1 MINKLKPWIV
11 PGGIR
16 FLSDWKDFFF
26 YKLPPK
32 CIINKQIPGCG
43 FTERVI
49 NGIENTILCSPRIV
63 LLESKYSKHDRD
75 VYLVKNELQDN
86 DPDIDKD
93 ISKDDSSYLNSKK
106 SSSNMFEEKLKDCID
121 PNQRKRDIYN
131 RLMREIK
138 DYINTRD
145 FYGKPYKILVTYDSY
160 RIVQDILIALGK
172 FDTFYT
178 IVDEFQSILHDSRFK
193 SNTENEFLG
202 YLKKSHSA
210 IFVSATPMVDKY
222 LNMLD
227 EFDGLPYIEFDWLT
241 EDPTRV
247 IKPSLKVRTMKS
259 VGTKAVEIIQ
269 SYLNGNFERATRIIN
284 GFPIEIES
292 REAVLFMNSVN
303 HIISII
309 KKCNLSPDQVLILCA
324 KTEDNKKK
332 IRKKLGKS
340 FEIGHV
346 PNVDKGEIFPMFTF
360 CTSTVYLGADF
371 DSYCARTFIFSDA
384 NLDTLAVDIS
394 DDLPQILGRQRKS
407 ENPWKNSAEFYYRVT
422 ADYKKMS
429 QEEFMREIE
438 RKVDVTNSL
447 LRTYDNA
454 LDKDKLAVASTY
466 KDVAELKHY
475 KDNYISVNTHG
486 GTGLFP
492 IFNNLVKINDLRV
505 FEIQQYD
512 YADRFTVFSTI
523 NERLDIGYSVNQE
536 VEAFFYKYDQLGT
549 FKEKLRLLCEYDMSD
564 EARSIALEQIGEHD
578 NIRSYYLTLKPERLR
593 ALNYNRTYIERELGI
608 VVFSKE
614 LLVRTIFQN
623 FKVGDRVSTANAK
636 IKLGQLYNSINYKAT
651 PKATDLNE
659 YFDTKETKLTETLSD
674 GTKRVVKAM
683 NIVSIKSEYQFFYNN
698 LLVANNYVEQEN
710 KLKDQNNNDI
720 FN

>member
-11 PGGIR
+11 PIGIR

-121 PNQRKRDIYN
+121 PNQRKKDIYN

-138 DYINTRD
+138 DYINMRD

-172 FDTFYT
+172 FNTFYT

-259 VGTKAVEIIQ
+259 VGTKAVDIIQ
-269 SYLNGNFERATRIIN
+269 TYLDGNFERATRIIN

-346 PNVDKGEIFPMFTF
+346 PNIEKGEIFPMFTF

-422 ADYKKMS
+422 ADYRKMS

-578 NIRSYYLTLKPERLR
+578 NIRSYYLTLKPERLK

-651 PKATDLNE
+651 PKATDLDE

-710 KLKDQNNNDI
+710 KLKDQKNDDI

>member
-1 MINKLKPWIV
+1 MINKLKSWIV

-49 NGIENTILCSPRIV
+49 NGIENCILCSPRIA
-63 LLESKYSKHDRD
+63 LLDSKYSKHDKD
-75 VYLVKNELQDN
+75 VYLVKNELLDS
-86 DPDIDKD
+86 DPGIDKD
-93 ISKDDSSYLNSKK
+93 LSKLDKFTQMSSGDI
-106 SSSNMFEEKLKDCID
+106 FEEKLKDCID
-121 PNQRKRDIYN
+121 PSQRKKDIYN

-138 DYINTRD
+138 DYINMRD

-178 IVDEFQSILHDSRFK
+178 IIDEFQSILHDSRFK

-227 EFDGLPYIEFDWLT
+227 EFDGLPYIELDWLT
-241 EDPTRV
+241 EDFTRV

-259 VGTKAVEIIQ
+259 VGTKAGEIIQ

-284 GFPIEIES
+284 GFPVEIES

-309 KKCNLSPDQVLILCA
+309 KKCNLSSDQVLILCA

-332 IRKKLGKS
+332 IRKKLGKFFS
-340 FEIGHV
+340 IGHV
-346 PNVDKGEIFPMFTF
+346 PIIEKGESFPMFTF

-407 ENPWKNSAEFYYRVT
+407 ENPWKNSAEFFYRVT
-422 ADYKKMS
+422 ADYRKVS
-429 QEEFMREIE
+429 QEEFMKEIE
-438 RKVDVTNSL
+438 RKEKATKDL
-447 LRTYDNA
+447 LYAYERCDTESSKSTLALTYQY
-454 LDKDKLAVASTY
+454 VAKS
-466 KDVAELKHY
+466 ANY
-475 KDNYISVNTHG
+475 KDNYVSVNTHG

-492 IFNNLVKINDLRV
+492 TFNNLVKVNDLRV

-523 NERLDIGYSVNQE
+523 NEKLDIGYSVNQE
-536 VEAFFYKYDQLGT
+536 VEAFFYKYDRLSL
-549 FKEKLRLLCEYDMSD
+549 FKDKLRLLCEYDMSD

-578 NIRSYYLTLKPERLR
+578 NIRSYYTTLKPDRLKS
-593 ALNYNRTYIERELGI
+593 LGYNRTYIERELGV
-608 VVFSKE
+608 VVFNKE
-614 LLVRTIFQN
+614 LLVKTIFQN
-623 FKVGDRVSTANAK
+623 FKIGDK
-636 IKLGQLYNSINYKAT
+636 IPNTDIKNILTNLYSSINYKAT
-651 PKATDLNE
+651 PKAIDLGE
-659 YFDTKETKLTETLSD
+659 YFEVKKCKISNNGKRLD
-674 GTKRVVKAM
+674 GLELVSVKPY
-683 NIVSIKSEYQFFYNN
+683 YQLEYNN

-710 KLKDQNNNDI
+710 KEED
-720 FN
+720 

>member
-1 MINKLKPWIV
+1 MINKLKPFII
-11 PGGIR
+11 PFGIR
-16 FLSDWKDFFF
+16 FLGEWKDFFF

-49 NGIENTILCSPRIV
+49 NGIENCILAEPRIAI
-63 LLESKYSKHDRD
+63 LESKYGKHTND
-75 VYLVKNELQDN
+75 VYLVKNELLDS
-86 DPDIDKD
+86 DPGVDKDLSKIDKSQSISQQISSGD
-93 ISKDDSSYLNSKK
+93 I
-106 SSSNMFEEKLKDCID
+106 FEEKLKDCID
-121 PNQRKRDIYN
+121 PNQRKKDIYN

-138 DYINTRD
+138 DYINMRD

-172 FDTFYT
+172 FNTFYT
-178 IVDEFQSILHDSRFK
+178 IIDEFQSILHDSRFK

-227 EFDGLPYIEFDWLT
+227 EFDGLPYIELDWLT
-241 EDPTRV
+241 EDFTRV

-259 VGTKAVEIIQ
+259 VGTKAGEIIQ
-269 SYLNGNFERATRIIN
+269 SYLNENFERATRIIN
-284 GFPIEIES
+284 GFPVEIES

-309 KKCNLSPDQVLILCA
+309 KKCNLSSDQVLILCA

-332 IRKKLGKS
+332 IRKKLGKFFS
-340 FEIGHV
+340 IGHV
-346 PNVDKGEIFPMFTF
+346 PIIEKGESFPMFTF

-407 ENPWKNSAEFYYRVT
+407 ENPWKNSAEFFYRVT
-422 ADYKKMS
+422 ADYRKVS
-429 QEEFMREIE
+429 QEEFMKEIE
-438 RKVDVTNSL
+438 RKEKATKDL
-447 LRTYDNA
+447 LYAYERCDTESSKSTLALTYQY
-454 LDKDKLAVASTY
+454 VAKS
-466 KDVAELKHY
+466 ANY
-475 KDNYISVNTHG
+475 KDNYVSVNTHG
-486 GTGLFP
+486 GIGLFP
-492 IFNNLVKINDLRV
+492 TFNNLVKVNDLRV

-523 NERLDIGYSVNQE
+523 NEKLDIGYSVNQE
-536 VEAFFYKYDQLGT
+536 VEAFFYKYDRLSL
-549 FKEKLRLLCEYDMSD
+549 FKDKLRLLCEYDMSD

-578 NIRSYYLTLKPERLR
+578 NIRSYYTTLKPDRLKS
-593 ALNYNRTYIERELGI
+593 LGYNRTYIERELGV
-608 VVFSKE
+608 VVFNKE
-614 LLVRTIFQN
+614 LLVKTIFQN
-623 FKVGDRVSTANAK
+623 FKIGDK
-636 IKLGQLYNSINYKAT
+636 IPNTDIKNILTNLYSSINYKAT
-651 PKATDLNE
+651 PKATDLEE
-659 YFDTKETKLTETLSD
+659 YFEVKKCKISNNGKRLD
-674 GTKRVVKAM
+674 GLELVSVKPY
-683 NIVSIKSEYQFFYNN
+683 YQLEYNN

-710 KLKDQNNNDI
+710 KEED
-720 FN
+720 

>member
-1 MINKLKPWIV
+1 MINKLKSWIV

-32 CIINKQIPGCG
+32 CIINKQLPGCG

-63 LLESKYSKHDRD
+63 LLESKYSKHDKD

-106 SSSNMFEEKLKDCID
+106 SSLNIFEEKLKDCID
-121 PNQRKRDIYN
+121 PNQRKKDIYN

-138 DYINTRD
+138 DYINMRD

-172 FDTFYT
+172 FNTFYT
-178 IVDEFQSILHDSRFK
+178 IIDEFQSILHDSRFK

-227 EFDGLPYIEFDWLT
+227 EFDGLPYIELDWLT
-241 EDPTRV
+241 EDPIRV

-259 VGTKAVEIIQ
+259 VGTKAGEIIQ

-284 GFPIEIES
+284 GFPVEIES
-292 REAVLFMNSVN
+292 KEAVLFMNSVN

-309 KKCNLSPDQVLILCA
+309 KKCNLSSDQVLILCA

-340 FEIGHV
+340 FSIGHV
-346 PNVDKGEIFPMFTF
+346 PNVKKGEIFPMFTF

-523 NERLDIGYSVNQE
+523 NERLDIGYLVNRE
-536 VEAFFYKYDQLGT
+536 VEAFFYKYDQLT
-549 FKEKLRLLCEYDMSD
+549 LFKEKLRLLCEYDMSD

-593 ALNYNRTYIERELGI
+593 ALNYNRTYIERELGV

-623 FKVGDRVSTANAK
+623 FKVGDRISTANAK
-636 IKLGQLYNSINYKAT
+636 VKLGQLYNSINYKAT

-683 NIVSIKSEYQFFYNN
+683 NIVSIKSEYQLEYNN

>member
-1 MINKLKPWIV
+1 MINKLKSWIV

-49 NGIENTILCSPRIV
+49 NGIENCILCSPRIA
-63 LLESKYSKHDRD
+63 LLDSKYSKHDKD
-75 VYLVKNELQDN
+75 VYLVKNELLDS
-86 DPDIDKD
+86 DPGIDKD
-93 ISKDDSSYLNSKK
+93 LSKLDKFTQMSSGDI
-106 SSSNMFEEKLKDCID
+106 FEEKLKDCID
-121 PNQRKRDIYN
+121 PNQRKKDIYN

-138 DYINTRD
+138 DYINIRN

-160 RIVQDILIALGK
+160 RIVQDILIAIGK

-227 EFDGLPYIEFDWLT
+227 EFDGLPYIEIDWLT

-247 IKPSLKVRTMKS
+247 VKPSLKVRTMKS
-259 VGTKAVEIIQ
+259 VGTKAGEIIQ

-284 GFPIEIES
+284 GFPVEIES

-309 KKCNLSPDQVLILCA
+309 KKYNLSSDQVLILCA

-332 IRKKLGKS
+332 IRKKLGKFFS
-340 FEIGHV
+340 IGHV
-346 PNVDKGEIFPMFTF
+346 PIIEKGESFPMFTF

-407 ENPWKNSAEFYYRVT
+407 ENPWKNSAEFFYRVT
-422 ADYKKMS
+422 ADYRKVS
-429 QEEFMREIE
+429 QEEFMKEIE
-438 RKVDVTNSL
+438 RKEKATKDL
-447 LRTYDNA
+447 LYAYERCDTESSKSTLALTYQY
-454 LDKDKLAVASTY
+454 VAKS
-466 KDVAELKHY
+466 ANY
-475 KDNYISVNTHG
+475 KDNYVSVNTHG

-492 IFNNLVKINDLRV
+492 TFNNLVKVNDLRV

-523 NERLDIGYSVNQE
+523 NEKLDIGYSVNQE
-536 VEAFFYKYDQLGT
+536 VEAFFYKYDRLSL
-549 FKEKLRLLCEYDMSD
+549 FKDKLRLLCEYDMSD

-578 NIRSYYLTLKPERLR
+578 NIRSYYTTLKPDRLKS
-593 ALNYNRTYIERELGI
+593 LGYNRTYIERELGV
-608 VVFSKE
+608 VVFNKE
-614 LLVRTIFQN
+614 LLVKTIFQN
-623 FKVGDRVSTANAK
+623 FKIGDK
-636 IKLGQLYNSINYKAT
+636 IPNTDIKNILTNLYSSINYKAT
-651 PKATDLNE
+651 PKAIDLGE
-659 YFDTKETKLTETLSD
+659 YFEVKKCKISNNGKRLD
-674 GTKRVVKAM
+674 GLELVSVKPY
-683 NIVSIKSEYQFFYNN
+683 YQLEYNN

-710 KLKDQNNNDI
+710 KEED
-720 FN
+720 

>member
-1 MINKLKPWIV
+1 MINKLKSWIV

-49 NGIENTILCSPRIV
+49 NGIENCILCSPRIA
-63 LLESKYSKHDRD
+63 LLDSKYSKHDKD
-75 VYLVKNELQDN
+75 VYLVKNELLDS
-86 DPDIDKD
+86 DPGIDKD
-93 ISKDDSSYLNSKK
+93 LSKLDKFTQMSSGDI
-106 SSSNMFEEKLKDCID
+106 FEEKLKDCID
-121 PNQRKRDIYN
+121 PNQRKKDIYN

-138 DYINTRD
+138 DYINMRD

-178 IVDEFQSILHDSRFK
+178 IIDEFQSILHDSRFK

-227 EFDGLPYIEFDWLT
+227 EFDGLPYIELDWLT
-241 EDPTRV
+241 EDFTRV

-259 VGTKAVEIIQ
+259 VGTKAGEIIQ

-284 GFPIEIES
+284 GFPVEIES

-309 KKCNLSPDQVLILCA
+309 KKCNLSSDQVLILCA

-340 FEIGHV
+340 FSIGHV
-346 PNVDKGEIFPMFTF
+346 PIIEKGESFPMFTF

-407 ENPWKNSAEFYYRVT
+407 ENPWKNSAEFFYRVT
-422 ADYKKMS
+422 ADYRKVS
-429 QEEFMREIE
+429 QEEFMKEIE
-438 RKVDVTNSL
+438 RKEKATKDL
-447 LRTYDNA
+447 LYAYERCDTESSKSTLALTYQY
-454 LDKDKLAVASTY
+454 VAKS
-466 KDVAELKHY
+466 ANY
-475 KDNYISVNTHG
+475 KDNYVSVNTHG

-492 IFNNLVKINDLRV
+492 TFNNLVKVNDLRV

-523 NERLDIGYSVNQE
+523 NEKLDIGYSVNQE
-536 VEAFFYKYDQLGT
+536 VEAFFYKYDRLSL
-549 FKEKLRLLCEYDMSD
+549 FKDKLRLLCEYDMSD

-578 NIRSYYLTLKPERLR
+578 NIRSYYTTLKPDRLKS
-593 ALNYNRTYIERELGI
+593 LGYNRTYIERELGV
-608 VVFSKE
+608 VVFNKE
-614 LLVRTIFQN
+614 LLVKTIFQN
-623 FKVGDRVSTANAK
+623 FKIGDK
-636 IKLGQLYNSINYKAT
+636 IPNTDIKNILTNLYSSINYKAT
-651 PKATDLNE
+651 PKAIDLGE
-659 YFDTKETKLTETLSD
+659 YFEVKKCKISNNGKRLD
-674 GTKRVVKAM
+674 GLELVSVKPY
-683 NIVSIKSEYQFFYNN
+683 YQLEYNN

-710 KLKDQNNNDI
+710 KEED
-720 FN
+720 

>member
-32 CIINKQIPGCG
+32 CIINKQLPGCG
-43 FTERVI
+43 FTERVL
-49 NGIENTILCSPRIV
+49 NGIENTILCSPRIA
-63 LLESKYSKHDRD
+63 LLESKYSKHDKD
-75 VYLVKNELQDN
+75 VYLVKNELLDT
-86 DPDIDKD
+86 DPGVDKD
-93 ISKDDSSYLNSKK
+93 LSRMDKSQSISTTSTNQVSAGDIFN
-106 SSSNMFEEKLKDCID
+106 EKLKDCID
-121 PNQRKRDIYN
+121 PNQRKKDIYN

-138 DYINTRD
+138 DYINIRD

-210 IFVSATPMVDKY
+210 IFVSATPMLDEY

-227 EFDGLPYIEFDWLT
+227 EFDGLPYIELNWAL

-247 IKPSLKVRTMKS
+247 IRPNLKVRTMKS
-259 VGTKAVEIIQ
+259 VGTKAGEIIQ
-269 SYLNGNFERATRIIN
+269 SYLDGRFEKSIRIIA
-284 GFPIEIES
+284 GFPVEIES

-384 NLDTLAVDIS
+384 NIDTLAVDIS

-407 ENPWKNSAEFYYRVT
+407 ENPWKNSAEFYYKT
-422 ADYKKMS
+422 TCDYRKTS
-429 QEEFMREIE
+429 QEEFNEEIE
-438 RKVDVTNSL
+438 RKKKATKDL
-447 LRTYDNA
+447 LDTYASAPDTAKNTFA
-454 LDKDKLAVASTY
+454 ERLQYLAKSVNY
-466 KDVAELKHY
+466 KDDYV
-475 KDNYISVNTHG
+475 SVNTHG

-492 IFNNLVKINDLRV
+492 IFNNLVLVNDLRV
-505 FEIQQYD
+505 FHIQQYD

-523 NERLDIGYSVNQE
+523 NGRMSGGNLINKE
-536 VEAFFYKYDQLGT
+536 VEVFMYQFEQLST
-549 FKEKLRLLCEYDMSD
+549 YTEKMKLLCEFEMSD
-564 EARSIALEQIGEHD
+564 DARNIILDQLCGDELRDHYLAL
-578 NIRSYYLTLKPERLR
+578 SPERLR
-593 ALNYNRTYIERELGI
+593 ALGYNSTKIRRELGI

-614 LLVRTIFQN
+614 LLTMTIFKN
-623 FKVGDRVSTANAK
+623 FKIGTRIPNTE
-636 IKLGQLYNSINYKAT
+636 IKDTLTNLYNSINYKAT
-651 PKATDLNE
+651 PKATDLGE
-659 YFDTKETKLTETLSD
+659 YFEIKKLKVTLPD
-674 GTKRVVKAM
+674 KTRVNGIELVGVKP
-683 NIVSIKSEYQFFYNN
+683 EYQGTYNN

-710 KLKDQNNNDI
+710 KLKDQKNDDI
-720 FN
+720 LN

>member
-1 MINKLKPWIV
+1 MINKLKSWIV

-49 NGIENTILCSPRIV
+49 NGIENCILCSPRIA
-63 LLESKYSKHDRD
+63 LLDSKYSKHDKD
-75 VYLVKNELQDN
+75 VYLVKNELLDS
-86 DPDIDKD
+86 DPGIDKD
-93 ISKDDSSYLNSKK
+93 LSKLDKFTQMSSGDI
-106 SSSNMFEEKLKDCID
+106 FEEKLKDCID
-121 PNQRKRDIYN
+121 PNQRKKDIYN

-138 DYINTRD
+138 DYINMRD

-172 FDTFYT
+172 FNTFYT
-178 IVDEFQSILHDSRFK
+178 IIDEFQSILHDSRFK

-210 IFVSATPMVDKY
+210 IFVSATPLLDRY

-241 EDPTRV
+241 EDPIRV
-247 IKPSLKVRTMKS
+247 VKPSLKIRTMKS
-259 VGTKAVEIIQ
+259 VGTKAADIIQ
-269 SYLNGNFERATRIIN
+269 TYLDGNFERATRIIN
-284 GFPIEIES
+284 GFPVEIES

-303 HIISII
+303 HVISII
-309 KKCNLSPDQVLILCA
+309 KKCKLTADQVLILCA

-332 IRKKLGKS
+332 IRKKLGKFFS
-340 FEIGHV
+340 IGHV
-346 PNVDKGEIFPMFTF
+346 PIIERGEIFPMFTF

-384 NLDTLAVDIS
+384 NLETLSVDVS
-394 DDLPQILGRQRKS
+394 DDLGQILGRQRKK
-407 ENPWKNSAEFYYRVT
+407 ENPWYNSAEFYYRT
-422 ADYKKMS
+422 TCDYRKMP
-429 QEEFMREIE
+429 QEEFMKEIE
-438 RKVDVTNSL
+438 RKEKATENL
-447 LRTYDNA
+447 LSIYSKGNEVEKNELALTYQY
-454 LDKDKLAVASTY
+454 VAKS
-466 KDVAELKHY
+466 ANY
-475 KDNYISVNTHG
+475 KDNYVSVNTHG

-492 IFNNLVKINDLRV
+492 ISNNLVKVNELRV

-512 YADRFTVFSTI
+512 YADRFMLFSII
-523 NERLDIGYSVNQE
+523 NEKITQGNLVNQE
-536 VEAFFYKYDQLGT
+536 VMYFFNKYDQLGT

-593 ALNYNRTYIERELGI
+593 ALSYDKTKIEKELG
-608 VVFSKE
+608 VVIFSKE
-614 LLVRTIFQN
+614 LLVKTIFNN
-623 FKVGDRVSTANAK
+623 FKVGDKLPNTD
-636 IKLGQLYNSINYKAT
+636 IKNILTNLYNSINYKAT
-651 PKATDLNE
+651 PKATDLEE
-659 YFDTKETKLTETLSD
+659 YFEIKKCKLTMPDKTRSHGIELIS
-674 GTKRVVKAM
+674 VKPY
-683 NIVSIKSEYQFFYNN
+683 YQLEYNN
-698 LLVANNYVEQEN
+698 LLVANNYIEQEN
-710 KLKDQNNNDI
+710 STESSESSLNN
-720 FN
+720 

>member
-710 KLKDQNNNDI
+710 KEED
-720 FN
+720 

>member
-1 MINKLKPWIV
+1 MINKLKSWIV

-49 NGIENTILCSPRIV
+49 NGIENCILCSPRIA
-63 LLESKYSKHDRD
+63 LLDSKYSKHDKD
-75 VYLVKNELQDN
+75 VYLVKNELLDS
-86 DPDIDKD
+86 DPGVDKD
-93 ISKDDSSYLNSKK
+93 LSKLDKFTQMSSGDI
-106 SSSNMFEEKLKDCID
+106 FEEKLKDCID
-121 PNQRKRDIYN
+121 PNQRKQDIYN

-138 DYINTRD
+138 DYINMRD

-172 FDTFYT
+172 FNTFYT

-227 EFDGLPYIEFDWLT
+227 EFDGLPYIELDWLT
-241 EDPTRV
+241 EDFTRV

-259 VGTKAVEIIQ
+259 VGTKAGEIIQ

-284 GFPIEIES
+284 GFPVEIES

-309 KKCNLSPDQVLILCA
+309 KKCNLSSDQVLILCA

-340 FEIGHV
+340 FSIGHV
-346 PNVDKGEIFPMFTF
+346 PIIEKGESFPMFTF

-407 ENPWKNSAEFYYRVT
+407 ENPWKNSAEFFYRVT
-422 ADYKKMS
+422 ADYRKVS

-438 RKVDVTNSL
+438 RKEKATKDL
-447 LRTYDNA
+447 LYAYERCDTESSKSTLALTYQY
-454 LDKDKLAVASTY
+454 VAKS
-466 KDVAELKHY
+466 ANY
-475 KDNYISVNTHG
+475 KDNYVSVNTHG

-492 IFNNLVKINDLRV
+492 ISNNLVKVNDLRV

-523 NERLDIGYSVNQE
+523 NEKLDIGYSVNQE
-536 VEAFFYKYDQLGT
+536 VEAFFYKYDRLSL
-549 FKEKLRLLCEYDMSD
+549 FKDKLRLLCEYDMSD

-578 NIRSYYLTLKPERLR
+578 NIRSYYTTLKPDRLKS
-593 ALNYNRTYIERELGI
+593 LGYNRTYIERELGV

-623 FKVGDRVSTANAK
+623 FKVGDK
-636 IKLGQLYNSINYKAT
+636 IPNTDIKNILTNLYSSINYKAT
-651 PKATDLNE
+651 PKAIDLGE
-659 YFDTKETKLTETLSD
+659 YFEVKKCKISNNGKRLD
-674 GTKRVVKAM
+674 GLELVSVKPY
-683 NIVSIKSEYQFFYNN
+683 YQLEYNN

-710 KLKDQNNNDI
+710 KLKDQKNDDI
-720 FN
+720 LN

>member
-1 MINKLKPWIV
+1 MINKLKSWIV

-49 NGIENTILCSPRIV
+49 NGIENCILCSPRIA
-63 LLESKYSKHDRD
+63 LLDSKYSKHDKD
-75 VYLVKNELQDN
+75 VYLVKNELLDS
-86 DPDIDKD
+86 DPGIDKD
-93 ISKDDSSYLNSKK
+93 LSKLDKFTQMSSGDI
-106 SSSNMFEEKLKDCID
+106 FEEKLKDCID
-121 PNQRKRDIYN
+121 PNQRKQDIYN

-138 DYINTRD
+138 DYINMRD

-160 RIVQDILIALGK
+160 RIVQDILTALGK
-172 FDTFYT
+172 FNTFYT
-178 IVDEFQSILHDSRFK
+178 IIDEFQSILHDSRFK

-227 EFDGLPYIEFDWLT
+227 EFDGLPYIELDWLT
-241 EDPTRV
+241 EDFTRV

-259 VGTKAVEIIQ
+259 VGTKAGEIIQ
-269 SYLNGNFERATRIIN
+269 SYLSGNFERATRIIN

-309 KKCNLSPDQVLILCA
+309 KKCNLSSDQVLILCA

-340 FEIGHV
+340 FSIGHV
-346 PNVDKGEIFPMFTF
+346 PNIEKGENFPMFTF

-407 ENPWKNSAEFYYRVT
+407 ENPWKNSAEFFYRVT
-422 ADYKKMS
+422 ADYRKVS
-429 QEEFMREIE
+429 QEEFIKEIE
-438 RKVDVTNSL
+438 RKEKATKDL
-447 LRTYDNA
+447 LYAYERCDTESSKSTLALTYQY
-454 LDKDKLAVASTY
+454 VAKS
-466 KDVAELKHY
+466 ANY
-475 KDNYISVNTHG
+475 KDNYVSVNTHG

-492 IFNNLVKINDLRV
+492 TFNNLVKVNDLRV

-523 NERLDIGYSVNQE
+523 NEKLDIGYSVNQE
-536 VEAFFYKYDQLGT
+536 VEAFFYKYDQLSL
-549 FKEKLRLLCEYDMSD
+549 FKDKLKLLCEYDMSD

-578 NIRSYYLTLKPERLR
+578 NIRSYYTTLKPDRLKS
-593 ALNYNRTYIERELGI
+593 LGYNRTYIERELGVI
-608 VVFSKE
+608 VFNKE
-614 LLVRTIFQN
+614 LLIRTIFNN
-623 FKVGDRVSTANAK
+623 FRVGDK
-636 IKLGQLYNSINYKAT
+636 IPNTDIKNILTNLYNSINYKAT
-651 PKATDLNE
+651 PKATDLGE
-659 YFDTKETKLTETLSD
+659 YFE
-674 GTKRVVKAM
+674 VKKCK
-683 NIVSIKSEYQFFYNN
+683 VSINGKRLDGLELISVKSYYQLEYNN
-698 LLVANNYVEQEN
+698 LLVANNYVKQEN
-710 KLKDQNNNDI
+710 KEED
-720 FN
+720 

>member
-1 MINKLKPWIV
+1 MINKLKSWIV

-138 DYINTRD
+138 DYINMRD

-172 FDTFYT
+172 FNTFYT
-178 IVDEFQSILHDSRFK
+178 IIDEFQSILHDSRFK

-227 EFDGLPYIEFDWLT
+227 EFDGLPYIEIDWLT

-247 IKPSLKVRTMKS
+247 VKPSLKVRTMKS
-259 VGTKAVEIIQ
+259 VGTKAGEIIQ
-269 SYLNGNFERATRIIN
+269 SYLNGNFERAPRIIK
-284 GFPIEIES
+284 GFPVEIES

-309 KKCNLSPDQVLILCA
+309 KKYNLSSDQVLILCA

-332 IRKKLGKS
+332 IRKKLGKLFS
-340 FEIGHV
+340 IGHV
-346 PNVDKGEIFPMFTF
+346 PNVEKGEIFPMFTF

-523 NERLDIGYSVNQE
+523 NERLDIGYLVNRE

-549 FKEKLRLLCEYDMSD
+549 FKERLRLLCEYDMSD

-593 ALNYNRTYIERELGI
+593 ALSYDKTKIERELGI

-623 FKVGDRVSTANAK
+623 FKVGDRISTANAK

-659 YFDTKETKLTETLSD
+659 YFDTKETKIIEILSD
-674 GTKRVVKAM
+674 GAKKKVKA
-683 NIVSIKSEYQFFYNN
+683 IELISVKPYYQLEYNN
-698 LLVANNYVEQEN
+698 LLVANNYIEQEN
-710 KLKDQNNNDI
+710 STESSESSLNN
-720 FN
+720 

>member
-1 MINKLKPWIV
+1 MINKLKSWIV

-49 NGIENTILCSPRIV
+49 NGIENCILCSPRIA
-63 LLESKYSKHDRD
+63 LLDSKYSKHDKD
-75 VYLVKNELQDN
+75 VYLVKNELLDS
-86 DPDIDKD
+86 DPGIDKD
-93 ISKDDSSYLNSKK
+93 LSKLDKFTQMSSGDI
-106 SSSNMFEEKLKDCID
+106 FEEKLKDCID
-121 PNQRKRDIYN
+121 PNQRKKDIYN

-138 DYINTRD
+138 DYINMRD

-178 IVDEFQSILHDSRFK
+178 IIDEFQSILHDSRFK

-227 EFDGLPYIEFDWLT
+227 EFDGLPYIELDWLT
-241 EDPTRV
+241 EDFTRV

-259 VGTKAVEIIQ
+259 VGTKAGEIIQ

-284 GFPIEIES
+284 GFPVEIES

-309 KKCNLSPDQVLILCA
+309 KKCNLSSDQVLILCA

-332 IRKKLGKS
+332 IRKKLGKFFS
-340 FEIGHV
+340 IGHV
-346 PNVDKGEIFPMFTF
+346 PIIEKGESFPMFTF

-407 ENPWKNSAEFYYRVT
+407 ENPWKNSAEFFYRVT
-422 ADYKKMS
+422 ADYRKVS
-429 QEEFMREIE
+429 QEEFMKEIE
-438 RKVDVTNSL
+438 RKEKATKDL
-447 LRTYDNA
+447 LYAYERCDTESSKSTLALTYQY
-454 LDKDKLAVASTY
+454 VAKS
-466 KDVAELKHY
+466 ANY
-475 KDNYISVNTHG
+475 KDNYVSVNTHG

-492 IFNNLVKINDLRV
+492 TFNNLVKVNDLRV

-523 NERLDIGYSVNQE
+523 NEKLDIGYSVNQE
-536 VEAFFYKYDQLGT
+536 IEAFFYKYDRLSL
-549 FKEKLRLLCEYDMSD
+549 FKDKLRLLCEYDMSD

-578 NIRSYYLTLKPERLR
+578 NIRSYYTTLKPDRLKS
-593 ALNYNRTYIERELGI
+593 LGYNRTYIERELGV
-608 VVFSKE
+608 VVFNKE
-614 LLVRTIFQN
+614 LLVKTIFQN
-623 FKVGDRVSTANAK
+623 FKIGDK
-636 IKLGQLYNSINYKAT
+636 IPNTDIKNILTNLYSSINYKAT
-651 PKATDLNE
+651 PKAIDLGE
-659 YFDTKETKLTETLSD
+659 YFEVKKCKISNNGKRLD
-674 GTKRVVKAM
+674 GLELISVKPY
-683 NIVSIKSEYQFFYNN
+683 YQLEYNN

-710 KLKDQNNNDI
+710 KEED
-720 FN
+720 

>member
-11 PGGIR
+11 PMGIR

-49 NGIENTILCSPRIV
+49 NGIENCILAEPRIAI
-63 LLESKYSKHDRD
+63 LESKYGKHTND
-75 VYLVKNELQDN
+75 VYLVKNELLDA
-86 DPDIDKD
+86 DPGVDKD
-93 ISKDDSSYLNSKK
+93 LSKMDKSQSISQQISSGDI
-106 SSSNMFEEKLKDCID
+106 FEEKLKDCID
-121 PNQRKRDIYN
+121 PNQRKQDIYN

-138 DYINTRD
+138 DYINMRD

-160 RIVQDILIALGK
+160 RIVQDILIAIGK

-210 IFVSATPMVDKY
+210 IFVSATPLLDKY

-241 EDPTRV
+241 EDPVRV
-247 IKPSLKVRTMKS
+247 VKPSLKIRTMKS
-259 VGTKAVEIIQ
+259 VGTKAADIIQ
-269 SYLNGNFERATRIIN
+269 TYLDGNFERATRIIN
-284 GFPIEIES
+284 GFPVEIES

-303 HIISII
+303 HVISII
-309 KKCNLSPDQVLILCA
+309 KKCKLTADQVLILCA

-332 IRKKLGKS
+332 IKKKLGKL

-346 PNVDKGEIFPMFTF
+346 PIIEKGEIFPMFTF

-384 NLDTLAVDIS
+384 NLETLSVDVS
-394 DDLPQILGRQRKS
+394 DDLGQILGRQRKK
-407 ENPWKNSAEFYYRVT
+407 ENPWYNSAEFYYRT
-422 ADYKKMS
+422 TCDYRKMP

-438 RKVDVTNSL
+438 RKEKATKDL
-447 LRTYDNA
+447 LDSYTCAPDSAKNTLALTYQY
-454 LDKDKLAVASTY
+454 VAKS
-466 KDVAELKHY
+466 ANY
-475 KDNYISVNTHG
+475 KDNYVSVNTHG

-492 IFNNLVKINDLRV
+492 ISNNLVKVNELRV

-512 YADRFTVFSTI
+512 YADRFMLFSVI
-523 NERLDIGYSVNQE
+523 NERITQGSLVNQE
-536 VEAFFYKYDQLGT
+536 VMYFFNKYDQLGT

-593 ALNYNRTYIERELGI
+593 ALSYDKTKIERELGV

-623 FKVGDRVSTANAK
+623 FKVGDRISTANAK

-651 PKATDLNE
+651 PKATDLDE
-659 YFDTKETKLTETLSD
+659 YFNNKETKIIEILSD
-674 GTKRVVKAM
+674 GAKKKVKA
-683 NIVSIKSEYQFFYNN
+683 IELISVKPYYQLEYNN

-710 KLKDQNNNDI
+710 KEGGEDNDI
-720 FN
+720 LN